1 MSTFLLL
8 TFTKTWRSM
17 LLLTSHFQHSPVN
30 VGIIIIM
37 QAFNK
42 NSDGCQHLPIVD
54 IHSSQHNKLKPF
66 NRSFCFLLKDQRS
79 NWLFIIYKNIWN
91 IFIYVHIRYT
101 FLLLLILFY
110 LFIFIKFW
118 LFKAK
123 SWYHFILSLLRG
135 LPSKLFKSRTIMR
148 WCMWFAS
155 RKR

>member
-1 MSTFLLL
+1 MEVNVITNQSFSTFTGECRYNYHNASIQQKFRWMSTSSNC
-8 TFTKTWRSM
+8 R
-17 LLLTSHFQHSPVN
+17 HSF
-30 VGIIIIM
+30 I
-37 QAFNK
+37 
-42 NSDGCQHLPIVD
+42 STYYR
-54 IHSSQHNKLKPF
+54 IHSKLKPF
-66 NRSFCFLLKDQRS
+66 NRSFCFLLKAQRS

-135 LPSKLFKSRTIMR
+135 LASKLFKSRTIMR